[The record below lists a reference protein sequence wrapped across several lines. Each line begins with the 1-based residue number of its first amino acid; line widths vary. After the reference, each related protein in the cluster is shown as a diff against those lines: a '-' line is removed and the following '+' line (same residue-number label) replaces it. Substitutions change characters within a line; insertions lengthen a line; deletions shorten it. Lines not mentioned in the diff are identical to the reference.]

1 MNDLY
6 DRISQIGI
14 VPVVK
19 ILEAEDA
26 LPLAKALYNGGID
39 VAEVTFQSMPSNKF
53 ILNYRICYWE
63 PELF

>member
-39 VAEVTFQSMPSNKF
+39 VAEVTFRSEHAVNAIQQIHS
-53 ILNYRICYWE
+53 
-63 PELF
+63 ELPDMLL